1 MSKKFELNI
10 ITPTDT
16 FNYSDVEYLRAP
28 SIDGLFG
35 VLSGHISSII
45 ALDVGEVKIVN
56 NNKSTRLAT
65 SGGFADINEKNV
77 TLVLETAEEAINIDI
92 KRANESIDRAKI
104 YINDKSTDIKIA
116 LNSIKRAKN
125 RIRISKKKK
134 LIQ

>member
-56 NNKSTRLAT
+56 NNKSTRFAT
-65 SGGFADINEKNV
+65 SGGFADIKDNNV
-77 TLVLETAEEAINIDI
+77 TLVLETAEEAININI
-92 KRANESIDRAKI
+92 KRANESIDRAKK
-104 YINDKSTDIKIA
+104 YINDKSTDIQRA

-125 RIRISKKKK
+125 RIRISKKKN
-134 LIQ
+134 

>member
-16 FNYSDVEYLRAP
+16 LNYSDVEYLRAP
-28 SIDGLFG
+28 SIDGMFG

-56 NNKSTRLAT
+56 NNKSIRFAT
-65 SGGFADINEKNV
+65 SGGFADINNNNV

-92 KRANESIDRAKI
+92 KRANESMDRAKK
-104 YINDKSTDIKIA
+104 YINDTSSDVQRA

-125 RIRISKKKK
+125 RIRISKKKN
-134 LIQ
+134 